1 MKKPT
6 TLSVLTACLLIWGLF
21 AFIPESTCS
30 EKVIETQSREIGMA
44 VEFTDHAACAF
55 VARDKGWF
63 AEEGI
68 NVVAYESHITGM
80 ALASALAR
88 GDIQVAYLCLVPAIN
103 AYANAKVPLKII
115 AGTHKYGYGLV
126 VNSDKIKTVRDLQK
140 PDIRI
145 GSVRQGGPVDILL
158 HRVLEEYGLN
168 KGMLL
173 SRVQRMNPPK
183 QVLAI
188 KTRQLD
194 AAFLPE
200 HWATMAEGLGFTV
213 LLTAQDVW
221 PHMQGSV
228 LVAKEELIRHDP
240 ELVRRLVK
248 VTQKATDW
256 IVKNPT
262 EAAAVVAR
270 QLSVTGEKLLP
281 IKETSIG
288 ASLEISSQIL
298 LKSMARLEYSLHVD
312 PDMVQETI
320 DYLACLGYIEGS
332 FRADDI
338 LDPRFLV
345 PCLKSPVLKNGKVR
359 S

>member
-1 MKKPT
+1 MKKLM
-6 TLSVLTACLLIWGLF
+6 TLSLLTAFLLILSLS
-21 AFIPESTCS
+21 ALVRDSACR
-30 EKVIETQSREIGMA
+30 EKVRQVKSREIGMA
-44 VEFTDHAACAF
+44 VEFMDHAACAY

-68 NVVAYESHITGM
+68 TVATYESYITGM

-88 GDIQVAYLCLVPAIN
+88 GDIQIAYLCLVPAIN

-115 AGTHKYGYGLV
+115 SGTHKYGYGLV
-126 VNSDKIKTVRDLQK
+126 VNSDKIKTVQDLQK
-140 PDIRI
+140 PGIRI
-145 GSVRQGGPVDILL
+145 GSVREGGAVDVLL
-158 HRVLEEYGLN
+158 HRVLDKYGLN

-173 SRVQRMNPPK
+173 NRVQRMNPPK

-188 KTRQLD
+188 KNGLLD

-200 HWATMAEGLGFTV
+200 QWATMAEGLGFTM
-213 LLTAQDVW
+213 LLTGKDVW

-228 LVAKEELIRHDP
+228 LVVTEELIGHDP
-240 ELVRRLVK
+240 ELIRRLVK

-270 QLSVTGEKLLP
+270 QLSITGKAVFP
-281 IKETSIG
+281 IKATRIA
-288 ASLEISSQIL
+288 ASLEISPQIL
-298 LKSMARLEYSLHVD
+298 LKSMARLEYSPSID

-320 DYLACLGYIEGS
+320 DYLARLGYIRKS

-338 LDPRFLV
+338 LDLSFLQ
-345 PCLKSPVLKNGKVR
+345 
-359 S
+359 